1 MKSQRVGKESP
12 PPSSRQHRDYQPDQ
26 ARRRDQGGLGREQ
39 REDEPADEE
48 GDEQLVRN
56 RPSTMPDIDYDVR
69 FLLVWLLG
77 IPGLCVLAW
86 SLVAG

>member
-1 MKSQRVGKESP
+1 
-12 PPSSRQHRDYQPDQ
+12 
-26 ARRRDQGGLGREQ
+26 
-39 REDEPADEE
+39 
-48 GDEQLVRN
+48 
-56 RPSTMPDIDYDVR
+56 MPDIDYDVR